1 MKDISKTDQYKAKI
15 HFGHLKRFVSPK
27 MFKYIHTTNNKMSI
41 FNLDI
46 TLIQIKNT
54 LNFIE
59 NIILNNGT
67 ILFVGTKRQASNL
80 IKIYAKKINMPYVNF
95 RWLGGSLTNYKTIKN
110 SILKYK
116 ELENNFKNDSL
127 AYLTKK
133 EILNESKKLQKLQL
147 NFEGIKDL
155 NSLPNAMFIIDINY
169 EKTAVLEA
177 NKLNIPII
185 GVVDSNCNPDNIEY
199 IIPGNDDSTDSIEL
213 YLDIISDH
221 IETINTKIK
230 NQTQNNEHKTH
241 R

>member
-1 MKDISKTDQYKAKI
+1 
-15 HFGHLKRFVSPK
+15 
-27 MFKYIHTTNNKMSI
+27 
-41 FNLDI
+41 
-46 TLIQIKNT
+46 
-54 LNFIE
+54 
-59 NIILNNGT
+59 
-67 ILFVGTKRQASNL
+67 
-80 IKIYAKKINMPYVNF
+80 
-95 RWLGGSLTNYKTIKN
+95 
-110 SILKYK
+110 
-116 ELENNFKNDSL
+116 
-127 AYLTKK
+127 
-133 EILNESKKLQKLQL
+133 
-147 NFEGIKDL
+147 
-155 NSLPNAMFIIDINY
+155 MFIIDINY